1 MHNFGVYL
9 KHDDVIEVRN
19 IVQTAT
25 MKRLSASIPDKLYQR
40 LEKLAD
46 HEGRS
51 ISNLVAYLLEQSIDQ
66 KLDGYIKTGEERP
79 NV

>member
-1 MHNFGVYL
+1 MS
-9 KHDDVIEVRN
+9 
-19 IVQTAT
+19 AT
-25 MKRLSASIPDKLYQR
+25 NVMKCLSASIPDKLYEW

-51 ISNLVAYLLEQSIDQ
+51 VSNLVSYLLEQSVDQ
-66 KLDGYIKTGEERP
+66 KLLTYVKAGEERP

>member
-1 MHNFGVYL
+1 MQA
-9 KHDDVIEVRN
+9 K
-19 IVQTAT
+19 A

-51 ISNLVAYLLEQSIDQ
+51 VSNLVAYLLEHSLEE
-66 KLDGYIKTGEERP
+66 KLEGYIKAGEERP
-79 NV
+79 NI